1 MSMTFKRILSFSAA
15 LILALTCALGLGNN
29 VSDDYKEYKNVILM
43 IGDGMGE
50 NTLAVTRHKYN
61 TSLFLDTMPVHANSD
76 TRSFILDPTDSAAG
90 GTALSCGIRVWI
102 NSVARF
108 PLYPFTID
116 DTSVPISLTELA
128 KANGKSAGVVTT
140 DKTSGATPAAFSA
153 HTISRTLEKE
163 IGKDQLNGDLDLIW
177 GADTDYITESRCTEH
192 GFRYVSTKTELDA
205 LEEGSRSFAQFDF
218 GDLKNCENEKD
229 TPSIT
234 EMTEKAIDLLDDNE
248 NGFFLMVE
256 GACIDKFSHDNNFEG
271 ATKCVMAFDD
281 AVKAAVE
288 YAKEDGETLVVVTA
302 DHETGGI
309 KYNAEKDE
317 YYYTRTD
324 HSTADVPLFVSET
337 DAGFT
342 SGQLVENRQISVQIA
357 RVMGFDETQFPA
369 VRTYSGDPLIK

>member
-1 MSMTFKRILSFSAA
+1 MSITFKRILAFSTA
-15 LILALTCALGLGNN
+15 LLLALTCALGLGNN
-29 VSDDYKEYKNVILM
+29 VSDNYKEYKNVILM

-50 NTLAVTRHKYN
+50 NTLAVTRQRYN
-61 TSLFLDTMPVHANSD
+61 TSLFLDTMPVHGNSD
-76 TRSFILDPTDSAAG
+76 TRSFIFDYTDSAAG
-90 GTALSCGIRVWI
+90 GTALACGIRVWI

-108 PLYPFTID
+108 AFHPFTLD
-116 DTSVPISLTELA
+116 DTSVPVSLTELA

-140 DKTSGATPAAFSA
+140 DKTSGATPASFSA
-153 HTISRTLEKE
+153 HAISRTLDRE
-163 IGKDQLNGDLDLIW
+163 IGKDQLKSGLDLIW
-177 GADTDYITESRCTEH
+177 GGAADYVTEDRCAANGFDYI
-192 GFRYVSTKTELDA
+192 STATELEA

-218 GDLKNCENEKD
+218 DDLKNCTNNND

-234 EMTEKAIDLLDDNE
+234 EMTEKAIDLLDDND

-256 GACIDKFSHDNNFEG
+256 GACIDKFSHDNDFEG
-271 ATKCVMAFDD
+271 ATKCVMAFDE

-288 YAKEDGETLVVVTA
+288 YAKADGETLVVVTA

-317 YYYTRTD
+317 YYYTRDD
-324 HSTADVPLFVSET
+324 HSTADVPLFVSEA

-342 SGQLVENRQISVQIA
+342 DGQLVENRQISVQIA

-369 VRTYSGDPLIK
+369 VKPYSGDPVIK